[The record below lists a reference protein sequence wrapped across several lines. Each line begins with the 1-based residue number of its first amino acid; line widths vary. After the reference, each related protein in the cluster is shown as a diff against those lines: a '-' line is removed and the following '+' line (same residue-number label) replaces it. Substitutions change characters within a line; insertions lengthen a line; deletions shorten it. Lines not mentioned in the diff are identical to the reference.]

1 MSKTWIRHLMTSAI
15 VVLVNEFKTSKG
27 CSECHLELLQKGHCF
42 RVKRCTNSACSR
54 SFWNRDVNAAINIL
68 KLFLRAASD
77 PKSRKK
83 NTSLKDPAS
92 KIRPPFFRKKEQCD
106 E

>member
-1 MSKTWIRHLMTSAI
+1 MTSAI

-27 CSECHLELLQKGHCF
+27 CSECELELLQKRNCF
-42 RVKRCTNSACSR
+42 RVKRCLNSGCSR

-68 KLFLRAASD
+68 KLFLRAAFLW
-77 PKSRKK
+77 RNR

-92 KIRPPFFRKKEQCD
+92 SIRPSFFKKEKQCD

>member
-15 VVLVNEFKTSKG
+15 VVLVNEYKTSKG
-27 CSECHLELLQKGHCF
+27 CSECELELLQKRNCF
-42 RVKRCTNSACSR
+42 RVKRCLNSGCSR

-68 KLFLRAASD
+68 KLFLRAAFLW
-77 PKSRKK
+77 KK
-83 NTSLKDPAS
+83 RNTSLKDPAS
-92 KIRPPFFRKKEQCD
+92 SIRPSFFRKKKQCD